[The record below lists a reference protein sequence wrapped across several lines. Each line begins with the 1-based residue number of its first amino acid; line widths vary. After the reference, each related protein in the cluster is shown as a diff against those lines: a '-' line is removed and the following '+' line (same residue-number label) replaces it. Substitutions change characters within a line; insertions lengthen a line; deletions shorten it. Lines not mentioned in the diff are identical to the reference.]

1 VKSISVLPIY
11 AAFLNASKYV
21 HTHHPVSNTPL
32 ARRDCAPFCAPL
44 EWEMEE
50 WLERLELFERLRT
63 AISKGFEGRPAF
75 SVVYIFCNNR
85 PFKAAAGV
93 QIPLGKPMKIEGQ
106 VCNPYFIGIFCLITS
121 Q

>member
-1 VKSISVLPIY
+1 
-11 AAFLNASKYV
+11 
-21 HTHHPVSNTPL
+21 
-32 ARRDCAPFCAPL
+32 
-44 EWEMEE
+44 MEE

-75 SVVYIFCNNR
+75 SIVYIFCNNR

-93 QIPLGKPMKIEGQ
+93 QIPLGTPMKIEGIAGLQ
-106 VCNPYFIGIFCLITS
+106 SLFLSAFSS